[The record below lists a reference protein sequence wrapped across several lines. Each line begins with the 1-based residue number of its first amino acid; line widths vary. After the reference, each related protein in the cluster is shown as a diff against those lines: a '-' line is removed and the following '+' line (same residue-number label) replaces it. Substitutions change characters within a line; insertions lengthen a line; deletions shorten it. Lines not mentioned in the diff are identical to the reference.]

1 MSMIAIQFVLFEPD
15 SLVTDNDE
23 FKVVAD
29 KLLEIILTQLKAI
42 GDRPERE

>member
-1 MSMIAIQFVLFEPD
+1 MIAIQFVLFEPD